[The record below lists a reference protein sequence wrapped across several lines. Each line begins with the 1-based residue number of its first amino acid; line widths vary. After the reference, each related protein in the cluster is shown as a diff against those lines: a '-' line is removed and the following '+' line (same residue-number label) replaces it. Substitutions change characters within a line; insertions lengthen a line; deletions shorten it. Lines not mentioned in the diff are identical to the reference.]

1 MDEWGSKSHP
11 GAKIKRNFWY
21 NDPAMITTKTRLQAL
36 VYERLKDAYAVAPG
50 DIEFNVPPQAAMGD
64 LALTLPF
71 QTAKKQRS
79 NPRAMAQDMMARLG
93 SLPGVSRMEVAGA
106 GFINFF
112 LDKDAVFA
120 ERRAAFG
127 TTALRP
133 AERKVIVEHTNINP
147 NKAAHIGHL
156 RNACLGDTLVRALRF
171 KGETVEAQNY
181 IDDTGVQVVDVVF
194 GILELEKKTQAD
206 LERIERFDFYCW
218 DLYARTAAFLETDPA
233 AQARKAGMVMAIEHG
248 TGPEGAMAHYVSR
261 RILRAHLATM
271 KRIGASYDVLPCESS
286 IIGLKFWDKAF
297 ALLKE
302 KKGIYLVDDGPN
314 AGCWVMKLEDE
325 EDKEKI
331 IVRSN
336 GTVTYVGKDIAYQMW
351 KFGLLEKDFYY
362 EPFSEDEGRPIW
374 ISSPVP
380 NDRGLHFGGGT
391 RVYNVIDTR
400 QSYLQKV
407 VVQGLRALQFGT
419 QADKSTH
426 FSYEMVAL
434 SPRSMKELGAPIAP
448 EDADKAFH
456 EVSGR
461 KGLGVKADDLLDRLE
476 EKAFAEVDRRNADLS
491 LETKKR
497 TAREIARGSL
507 RYFMLKFTRNAL
519 IIFDFDEALSF
530 EGETGPYLQYT
541 CVRLNSIFRK
551 LEDREGTTAEAVDRL
566 VRGPAPSLD
575 RLSEE
580 ERADAWE
587 LLTFSA
593 QFDDEVQRSL
603 ESLEFNHT
611 AKFAFALAQKCNG
624 YYHKYPI
631 LSEADPDVKS
641 VRILMIAVIRDVLA
655 RALDLMGIPVPERM

>member
-1 MDEWGSKSHP
+1 MEWSSKSHP
-11 GAKIKRNFWY
+11 GAKIKRYFWY
-21 NDPAMITTKTRLQAL
+21 NDAAMITLKIRLQAL
-36 VYERLKDAYAVAPG
+36 VYEYLKDAYPVTPG
-50 DIEFNVPPQAAMGD
+50 DIEFTVPPQAKLGD

-71 QTAKKQRS
+71 QTAKRQRT

-93 SLPGVSRMEVAGA
+93 SLPGVVRMEVAGA
-106 GFINFF
+106 GFINLF
-112 LDKDAVFA
+112 LDQDAFFA
-120 ERRAAFG
+120 ERRRALG
-127 TTALRP
+127 TTALRA

-194 GILELEKKTQAD
+194 GILEREKKSPAD
-206 LERIERFDFYCW
+206 LDRIERFDFYCW
-218 DLYARTAAFLETDPA
+218 DLYARTAAYLETDPA
-233 AQARKAGMVMAIEHG
+233 AQARKAEMLKAIEHG

-297 ALLKE
+297 ALLQE
-302 KKGIYLVDDGPN
+302 KKGIYFVEDGPN

-351 KFGLLEKDFYY
+351 KFGLLERDFYY
-362 EPFSEDEGRPIW
+362 EPFSEEEGRPVW
-374 ISSPVP
+374 ISTATP

-407 VVQGLRALQFGT
+407 VVQGLRALQFRG

-434 SPRSMKELGAPIAP
+434 SPRSMRELGVPIPA

-476 EKAFAEVDRRNADLS
+476 EKAFTEVDKRNADLS
-491 LETKKR
+491 PETKRR

-507 RYFMLKFTRNAL
+507 RYFMLKFARNSL
-519 IIFDFDEALSF
+519 LIFDFDEALSF

-551 LEDREGTTAEAVDRL
+551 LEEREGTTAESVDRM
-566 VRGPAPSLD
+566 VRGDAPSLG
-575 RLSEE
+575 LLPEA
-580 ERADAWE
+580 ERNDAWE
-587 LLTFSA
+587 LLTFSS
-593 QFDDEVQRSL
+593 QFDDEALRSL
-603 ESLEFNHT
+603 ESLEFSHM

-631 LSEADPDVKS
+631 LSEADPDLKAI
-641 VRILMIAVIRDVLA
+641 RILVIAVVRDVLV